1 LNSAFVA
8 GVDFTMSGRNCRD
21 QGNKQGQSFPG
32 GRAAVLSGVARMS
45 PGKGQERDRE
55 RDLFIR
61 ARSNQQERMPILMVV
76 ARWCGQMA
84 P

>member
-1 LNSAFVA
+1 MTSAFVA

-21 QGNKQGQSFPG
+21 QDDKQDKVFRVAARQFFP
-32 GRAAVLSGVARMS
+32 VS
-45 PGKGQERDRE
+45 PGCRPERGRNGIG
-55 RDLFIR
+55 DLFVR
-61 ARSNQQERMPILMVV
+61 ACSNQQERMPILRVA